1 MSKNLN
7 LDEVVSE
14 ALLAYSELKNS
25 HIDGAWTA
33 SPVEEKDFDLRDF
46 LIRKEGILKKFRRTF
61 LVAGRHNF
69 PDSPR
74 SGFYIEWGLPRAI
87 PLQLRLHGKFKI
99 FLMIIKILFY
109 KRFRLNLKELEDS
122 MIGGVVPQ
130 NIFGYKIT
138 DSQIRNF
145 YYREEILKN
154 IGDTHTRVLE
164 IGGGFGGLSGELLK
178 NSKIEK
184 YYFVDL
190 FDALPLAYFYLS
202 VLLKDEKIQIL
213 TSADQD
219 IDDEARVIILPPQL
233 MSKITSEISLFI
245 NTMSFQHM
253 SGESVNF
260 YLQEASRLKSKYI
273 FLNNRDW
280 KRDPTDLKISEYP
293 IPDGYQQIIKKKWL
307 FGKQTLA
314 IYKN

>member
-1 MSKNLN
+1 MRHN
-7 LDEVVSE
+7 LDVDEVISD
-14 ALLAYSELKNS
+14 ALVAYNELKNN
-25 HIDGAWTA
+25 HVEGEWTA
-33 SPVEEKDFDLRDF
+33 SPVEEKEFDLRDF

-74 SGFYIEWGLPRAI
+74 GGFYIEWGLPRAI

-260 YLQEASRLKSKYI
+260 YLQEAARLKSKYI

-280 KRDPTDLKISEYP
+280 KRDPTDLRISEYP
-293 IPDGYQQIIKKKWL
+293 IPNGYQKIIEKKWL

>member
-33 SPVEEKDFDLRDF
+33 SPVEEKEFDLRDF

-74 SGFYIEWGLPRAI
+74 GGFYIEWGLPRAV

-99 FLMIIKILFY
+99 FLMIIKIFFY
-109 KRFRLNLKELEDS
+109 KRFRLNLKDLEDS

-138 DSQIRNF
+138 DSQLRNF
-145 YYREEILKN
+145 YYREEILK
-154 IGDTHTRVLE
+154 ILE
-164 IGGGFGGLSGELLK
+164 IL
-178 NSKIEK
+178 
-184 YYFVDL
+184 
-190 FDALPLAYFYLS
+190 
-202 VLLKDEKIQIL
+202 IL
-213 TSADQD
+213 
-219 IDDEARVIILPPQL
+219 
-233 MSKITSEISLFI
+233 
-245 NTMSFQHM
+245 
-253 SGESVNF
+253 
-260 YLQEASRLKSKYI
+260 
-273 FLNNRDW
+273 
-280 KRDPTDLKISEYP
+280 EY
-293 IPDGYQQIIKKKWL
+293 
-307 FGKQTLA
+307 
-314 IYKN
+314 